1 MIGDFTDVQ
10 NALFERVV
18 VTSPLTVSPTT
29 SVSETIAKM
38 HQSRSSYAVIVEQQ
52 PASQPP
58 EQPPEQRLIGVFTE
72 RDLVR
77 AVALEQSFA
86 EQSFDELPI
95 TSVMAR
101 QMPTVLKRNVTSAIN
116 LFVQMRQ
123 QNLRYLPVV
132 DDSGYIA
139 GMITQDS
146 IIQAL
151 DSENSQKVVALLQHE
166 AMQLRAENRIL
177 LEARNPELEQAQLD
191 LNSQLEN
198 RRREQQSTR
207 KDLEAAYDALERS
220 HNALSVTNQELQST
234 KRRLQQINAELEGQV
249 ERRTS
254 DLRQAESRWRSF
266 LEEVHLVVIG
276 LDLDGKVNYANP
288 FFLWLTGYSAEE
300 VLEKYWFDD
309 FIPEAE
315 YEQTYEYFQTFVNN
329 RELPLRYQN
338 AILTR
343 SGSERIIAWHNVAM
357 RDRTNRIIGT
367 MSIGEDITD
376 RLVVDRMKGEFVSVV
391 SHELRT
397 PLTAIHGG
405 LNLIT
410 SGLVASDSQT
420 GKDLLQV
427 AADSSERLVRLVNDI
442 LELERLE
449 SGKAQIN
456 QAEVNSQTLTVQAA
470 LAFQVVASSK
480 EIAIE
485 THDPGLMLMADCDH
499 LMQVLANLLDNA
511 IKFSPNNTTIELNVE
526 RHHLSRQ
533 KPEALFKVKDEGRG
547 IPSEDL
553 LEIFERFT
561 QVNYADSREMGG
573 TGLGLAICHNI
584 IRQHGGEIWVESR
597 LGTGSCFF
605 FTVPLSTQ

>member
-1 MIGDFTDVQ
+1 MIGDFTDAQ
-10 NALFERVV
+10 STLFERVV
-18 VTSPLTVSPTT
+18 ITSPLTVSPATA
-29 SVSETIAKM
+29 VSETIAKM
-38 HQSRSSYAVIVEQQ
+38 HQARSSYAVIVEQP
-52 PASQPP
+52 PASQPSK
-58 EQPPEQRLIGVFTE
+58 QRLVGLFTE
-72 RDLVR
+72 RELVR
-77 AVALEQSFA
+77 AVASEQSLA
-86 EQSFDELPI
+86 KHSFDESPI

-123 QNLRYLPVV
+123 QDLRYLPVV

-139 GMITQDS
+139 GLITQDS

-166 AMQLRAENRIL
+166 VMQLRAENRIL

-191 LNSQLEN
+191 LDGQLKN
-198 RRREQQSTR
+198 RRREQQSTK

-254 DLRQAESRWRSF
+254 DLRQAESRWRSL

-300 VLEKYWFDD
+300 VIEKYWFDD

-343 SGSERIIAWHNVAM
+343 SGSERIIAWNNVAM

-456 QAEVNSQTLTVQAA
+456 QAEVNSQTLTAQAVRT
-470 LAFQVVASSK
+470 FQVVASSK
-480 EIAIE
+480 EITIE
-485 THDPGLMLMADCDH
+485 IHDPGLILMVDCDR
-499 LMQVLANLLDNA
+499 LMQVLTNLLDNA
-511 IKFSPNNTTIELNVE
+511 IKFSPNNTTIELSVE
-526 RHHLSRQ
+526 RRHPSRQ
-533 KPEALFKVKDEGRG
+533 KPKALFKVKDEGRG

-561 QVNYADSREMGG
+561 QINYADSREMGG